1 MAKVLY
7 RTNVSFYCLQG
18 WDSKTLNYHVK
29 LFAQASLFLSL
40 FFVFLFFCSGS
51 HCVCSPGWFGTPD
64 VEHESLELTE
74 LPVSQVVELEVYTTM
89 SGLSYF

>member
-1 MAKVLY
+1 M
-7 RTNVSFYCLQG
+7 
-18 WDSKTLNYHVK
+18 LNYLLRLL
-29 LFAQASLFLSL
+29 LFFPF